1 MKRTIR
7 LSESDLHRVI
17 KETVKRVLR
26 ESEIAEPNDSFS
38 IAMDKLYTLLRD
50 EVGGDSLRESIAD
63 WFWQDWNGDT
73 RIVPCKYDD
82 MGMSELLYGL
92 CNYDLVSLNDD
103 GSVNIENSNHPEI
116 AEVISP
122 FVKKEI
128 GIRIVH
134 NLYGR

>member
-17 KETVKRVLR
+17 KETVKRVLM
-26 ESEIAEPNDSFS
+26 ESEVAEPNDSFS

-103 GSVNIENSNHPEI
+103 GSVNVENSNHPEI

>member
-17 KETVKRVLR
+17 KETVKRVLM
-26 ESEIAEPNDSFS
+26 ENEVVEPNDSFS

-103 GSVNIENSNHPEI
+103 GSVNVENSNHPEI

>member
-17 KETVKRVLR
+17 KETVKMVLM
-26 ESEIAEPNDSFS
+26 ESEVAEPNDSFS

-103 GSVNIENSNHPEI
+103 GSVNVENSNHPEI

>member
-17 KETVKRVLR
+17 KETVKRVLM
-26 ESEIAEPNDSFS
+26 ENEVVEPNDSFS

-103 GSVNIENSNHPEI
+103 GSVNVENSNHPEI
-116 AEVISP
+116 AQLISP